1 MITMTVILVVR
12 NTEEETG
19 IKSQQIYL
27 KTTLINSSSFFF
39 QFKDLE
45 VFILEAWIERE
56 TGKRT
61 GMTRNM
67 LPQFSL
73 SPKETEKYNAYLS

>member
-1 MITMTVILVVR
+1 MISSLHGKHIFNILISLINEVFMITMIVILVVR

-27 KTTLINSSSFFF
+27 KTTLINSSSLFF

-45 VFILEAWIERE
+45 VFILEA
-56 TGKRT
+56 
-61 GMTRNM
+61 
-67 LPQFSL
+67 
-73 SPKETEKYNAYLS
+73 

>member
-1 MITMTVILVVR
+1 MISSLHGKHIFNILISLINEVFMITMIVILVVR

-45 VFILEAWIERE
+45 VFILEA
-56 TGKRT
+56 
-61 GMTRNM
+61 
-67 LPQFSL
+67 
-73 SPKETEKYNAYLS
+73 